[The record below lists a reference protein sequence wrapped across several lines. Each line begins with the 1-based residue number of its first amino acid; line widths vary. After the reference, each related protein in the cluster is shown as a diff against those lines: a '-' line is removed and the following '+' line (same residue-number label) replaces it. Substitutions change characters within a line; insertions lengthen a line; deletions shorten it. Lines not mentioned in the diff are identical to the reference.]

1 MEIILFVVSNLQK
14 EKKNLSSN
22 KLEAHGSQ
30 NDHNFQIKKILKCS
44 LAKENKLKQQEC
56 YC

>member
-22 KLEAHGSQ
+22 KMEAPGFQ
-30 NDHNFQIKKILKCS
+30 NDQNFQIKWILIYS
-44 LAKENKLKQQEC
+44 LAKEYKLKQQEC

>member
-22 KLEAHGSQ
+22 KMEAHGSQ

>member
-14 EKKNLSSN
+14 EKKDLSSN
-22 KLEAHGSQ
+22 KMEAPGFQ
-30 NDHNFQIKKILKCS
+30 NDQNFQVKWILIYS
-44 LAKENKLKQQEC
+44 LAKEYKLKQQEC